1 MFDRVFERVYNGSGL
16 QVPWYAVLGNHDWRS
31 LSSPALQINATRR
44 WSSRWRMPHPYYSVR
59 VGADLASL
67 TMLDTS
73 TILVDREQ
81 IRWAERALAAAATAR
96 WRVVVGHH
104 SLFTSGAHRGRTMH
118 RHRALLLPWLEKHRV
133 DLYIS
138 GHSHHTEH
146 LQYGRT
152 HFLVV
157 GAGSGLDAAP
167 LCDDNCAPQS
177 VHRFRDALGFATLT
191 LGRDG
196 GEAALRDG
204 LGVTRHSFKF

>member
-1 MFDRVFERVYNGSGL
+1 MRLSDDGTPRENRPETKPRWWPTEEAFDSAAAHEHSAR
-16 QVPWYAVLGNHDWRS
+16 RS
-31 LSSPALQINATRR
+31 RRPACAH
-44 WSSRWRMPHPYYSVR
+44 SRQS
-59 VGADLASL
+59 DE
-67 TMLDTS
+67 
-73 TILVDREQ
+73 ILVDREQ

-118 RHRALLLPWLEKHRV
+118 RHRALLLPLLQKHRV

-177 VHRFRDALGFATLT
+177 VHRWRDALGFATLT

-204 LGVTRHSFKF
+204 LGITRHSFKF

>member
-1 MFDRVFERVYNGSGL
+1 MNEMPLPPINV
-16 QVPWYAVLGNHDWRS
+16 
-31 LSSPALQINATRR
+31 SSKVWFAHRHKAAG
-44 WSSRWRMPHPYYSVR
+44 HSVAAELNDI
-59 VGADLASL
+59 VAGGCASL
-67 TMLDTS
+67 TCCTTQHAELAQLREWWLS
-73 TILVDREQ
+73 PEPTIAAYPALRGKH
-81 IRWAERALAAAATAR
+81 AENTTCLTNEDELLPLL
-96 WRVVVGHH
+96 W
-104 SLFTSGAHRGRTMH
+104 H

-204 LGVTRHSFKF
+204 LGATRHSFKF

>member
-1 MFDRVFERVYNGSGL
+1 
-16 QVPWYAVLGNHDWRS
+16 
-31 LSSPALQINATRR
+31 
-44 WSSRWRMPHPYYSVR
+44 
-59 VGADLASL
+59 
-67 TMLDTS
+67 
-73 TILVDREQ
+73 
-81 IRWAERALAAAATAR
+81 
-96 WRVVVGHH
+96 
-104 SLFTSGAHRGRTMH
+104 MH

-167 LCDDNCAPQS
+167 LCDDNCAPES
-177 VHRFRDALGFATLT
+177 VARFRDALGFATLT